1 MPTNDD
7 FITRREHDEF
17 VKRIEDSEKRQNKR
31 IDELEESVK
40 DITRLTASIEKIA
53 TKQDYMITE
62 QARQGEV
69 LAKAQ
74 EKIDQLEKEP
84 MKDALET
91 SKAIKKKTT
100 ETVVTVIVTA
110 LVVALIILVA
120 QYVK

>member
-62 QARQGEV
+62 QAKQGEV